1 MTAPQ
6 LGHFLKNGP
15 ADAPLTL
22 ALAHGAGAPMDHPF
36 MTVIAHGLGERGWR
50 VVRFEFPYM
59 QKARATGRPGGPNPA
74 PLLLAHYAAVM
85 EALGDLGRL
94 VIGGKSMGGRI
105 ASMLADARGA
115 RGLVCLGYPFHPP
128 GKPERLRVHHLS
140 RLQTPAL
147 FVQGERDTFGTR
159 EEIGG
164 YELSAGIRFA
174 WMPDGDH
181 SFKPR
186 KSSGTTN
193 AENLQRAVEAVDAFL
208 RGLTDG

>member
-1 MTAPQ
+1 VTAPQ

-85 EALGDLGRL
+85 EALGDPG
-94 VIGGKSMGGRI
+94 
-105 ASMLADARGA
+105 
-115 RGLVCLGYPFHPP
+115 CLGYPFHPP